1 VHTDKEISIDHSTS
15 FKYVAVY
22 KYQTVLEILT
32 LGKRNNMNKRY
43 INELLYGIHLSLCV
57 STGPCVVKN
66 MLAMYLNGILGTG
79 IARIFLNLHKRMWCI
94 WCSCGTVALLVLGQ
108 FSDIC
113 AYSSQISENWSRTI
127 RATVPQLYLVV
138 LQIPNY
144 DMTLNLLY
152 RSHEYH
158 FLQ

>member
-1 VHTDKEISIDHSTS
+1 MYTDKEISIHHSTS

-57 STGPCVVKN
+57 STGACVVNN
-66 MLAMYLNGILGTG
+66 MLGMYLNGILGTG
-79 IARIFLNLHKRMWCI
+79 IASIFLNLHKRMWCI
-94 WCSCGTVALLVLGQ
+94 WCSCGTVALMVLGQ

-113 AYSSQISENWSRTI
+113 GLLSANIRKLVKDHKGYGSAAISGGTTRSQTMI
-127 RATVPQLYLVV
+127 
-138 LQIPNY
+138 
-144 DMTLNLLY
+144 
-152 RSHEYH
+152 
-158 FLQ
+158 